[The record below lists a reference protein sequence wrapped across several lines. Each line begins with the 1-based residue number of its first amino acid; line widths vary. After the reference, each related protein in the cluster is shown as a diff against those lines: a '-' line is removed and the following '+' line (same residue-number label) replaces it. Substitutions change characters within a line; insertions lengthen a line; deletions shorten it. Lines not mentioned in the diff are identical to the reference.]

1 MYDND
6 DSFMVCNKNTK
17 YFPERKLYYVYE
29 LDFDDLLGKWKEIT
43 SFSLVHVANVKISIA
58 FHFSWNTCVIK
69 RILAELSS

>member
-29 LDFDDLLGKWKEIT
+29 LDFDDLLGK
-43 SFSLVHVANVKISIA
+43 
-58 FHFSWNTCVIK
+58 
-69 RILAELSS
+69 